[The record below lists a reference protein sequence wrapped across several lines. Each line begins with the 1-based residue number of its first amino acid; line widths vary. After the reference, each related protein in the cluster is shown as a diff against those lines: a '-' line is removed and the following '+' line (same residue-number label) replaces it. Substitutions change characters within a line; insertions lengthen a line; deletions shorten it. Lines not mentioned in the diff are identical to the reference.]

1 MLARM
6 MQIHS
11 MNLFKG
17 EEDMKSKWNSR
28 KITSIVLALVLA
40 WTVKEHLVQNAK
52 IKELSMDIEKENKVK
67 SKVERDIRN
76 LKTEIE
82 KKDSLE
88 FTEKVAREDYNMVKP
103 REIIYIDKDKKTNKK
118 SFIKPTTK

>member
-1 MLARM
+1 
-6 MQIHS
+6 
-11 MNLFKG
+11 
-17 EEDMKSKWNSR
+17 MKSKWNSR